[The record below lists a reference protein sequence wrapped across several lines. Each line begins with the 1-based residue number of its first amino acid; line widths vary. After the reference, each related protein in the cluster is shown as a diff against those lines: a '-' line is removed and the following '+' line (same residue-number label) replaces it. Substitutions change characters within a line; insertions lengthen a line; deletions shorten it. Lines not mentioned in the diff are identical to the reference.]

1 MRSELEAWLLLVMAL
16 ANDFRYAL
24 RQLRKHTGSTV
35 VVLATLGLCI
45 GANTAIYSVLDAVL
59 LRPLPYPEP
68 NRLAMVITA
77 DPLHEDGDPMESQT
91 GSLFEAVRSA
101 TPGLDAAASAGQG
114 GVNFVDG
121 HLASFVQQQRVSAGY
136 FRVLGVA
143 PWMMGREFTRA
154 EDVPKGPLLAILS
167 YDFWQRSLRG
177 DGAILGR
184 TIRLRGAPYQVIGV
198 TPRGFR
204 GPSQSSVSDPSKP
217 PVDLW
222 TPLQPTPDGEGG
234 GANYHVIA
242 RLKPG
247 VSWPEAAGQL
257 QALSRGLMQMPN
269 FPKDRPIFEERIVP
283 LQSGLTHDV
292 RRELFVTWA
301 AVLVVLLIGCVNIAG
316 LLMARAP
323 ARAREIA
330 TRLAL
335 GGSRTAIVGQLLIES
350 LILSI
355 GGCGAGLLIGGF
367 AVDWLKSLGATNFEV
382 AQPIQLDVRV
392 MAAMFFIAT
401 ITSVLFGLVP
411 AIQISRLDIR
421 SVLVESGRGI
431 ASGRGRRLRN
441 VLVAAEVAL
450 SLVLLVAA
458 GLLIRTMGYFH
469 GLNAGFDTRNL
480 IVAESSLLDA
490 RYADRD
496 SVTRLYDDAL
506 ARIRAIPEVKSAAVT
521 LSLPY
526 ERPLNYGY
534 KQLDGFTG
542 PSPRG
547 KMTEMVFVTPG
558 YFETLGIPVM
568 RGRPF
573 RESDT
578 YEAAPVA
585 IVSKSFAIRVFGG
598 VDAAMGRHI
607 AIGKAACEIA
617 GVVGD
622 VQQHSGL
629 ELAERPLSVEPTVY
643 APMAQTDR
651 GALYVFHRWFSPK
664 WVVRS
669 SASPARLAPKIQA
682 QVAAVNAELP
692 VSRFRSM
699 DEVEGLYLQQQ
710 RYTTALFSMM
720 AALALALAAIG
731 LYGLI
736 SNAIAQRIHELGV
749 RMALGAT
756 AMQIVAAT
764 MRPGILLALAGIA
777 AGTLLARVVA
787 RLLDSMLWGV
797 QPGDP
802 VTFLATAAVLLVV
815 AVAASMV
822 PCWRILHLDP
832 ARTLHTE

>member
-1 MRSELEAWLLLVMAL
+1 VAFAITMAL
-16 ANDFRYAL
+16 ANDIRYAL
-24 RQLRKHTGSTV
+24 RQLRNHPGLTV
-35 VVLATLGLCI
+35 VVVATLGLCI
-45 GANTAIYSVLDAVL
+45 GANAAIYSVLDAVL

-68 NRLAMVITA
+68 DRLAMVITA
-77 DPLHEDGDPMESQT
+77 DPLHEGGDPMDSQT
-91 GSLFEAVRSA
+91 GSLFEAVRIG

-114 GVNFVDG
+114 GVNFVDKDNG
-121 HLASFVQQQRVSAGY
+121 YASFVQQQRVSAGY

-143 PWMMGREFTRA
+143 PWKGREFTRA
-154 EDVPKGPLLAILS
+154 EDVPNGPARAIVS
-167 YDFWQRSLRG
+167 YDFWRHVLHG
-177 DGAILGR
+177 DGAVIGR
-184 TIRLRGAPYQVIGV
+184 NIKLRGQPYQIIGV
-198 TPRGFR
+198 IPRGFR
-204 GPSQSSVSDPSKP
+204 GPSQASVSDPSKP

-222 TPLQPTPDGEGG
+222 TPLQPTAGGEGG

-247 VSWPEAAGQL
+247 VSWPEATGQL
-257 QALSRGLMQMPN
+257 QALSRGLMQMPD
-269 FPKDRPIFEERIVP
+269 FPKDLPVFEERIVP
-283 LQSGLTHDV
+283 LQSGLTHEV
-292 RRELFVTWA
+292 RRELFITWA

-335 GGSRTAIVGQLLIES
+335 GGGRTAIVRQLLVES
-350 LILSI
+350 LVLSI
-355 GGCGAGLLIGGF
+355 GGCGAGLLLGGF

-392 MAAMFFIAT
+392 MAVMFGVAIV
-401 ITSVLFGLVP
+401 TSVLFGLVP

-431 ASGRGRRLRN
+431 ASGRGRHLRN

-458 GLLIRTMGYFH
+458 GLLIRTMDYFH
-469 GLNAGFDTRNL
+469 GLNAGFDSRNL
-480 IVAESSLLDA
+480 LVAESSLLDA
-490 RYADRD
+490 RYEDRD
-496 SVTRLYDDAL
+496 SITRLYDDAL
-506 ARIRAIPEVKSAAVT
+506 ARIRAIQGVKHAAVT

-534 KQLDGFTG
+534 KQLDGFSG
-542 PSPRG
+542 PPPDG
-547 KMTEMVFVTPG
+547 KMTEMVYVTPD
-558 YFETLGIPVM
+558 YFETLGIPLL
-568 RGRPF
+568 RGRTF

-578 YEAAPVA
+578 QQNAHVA
-585 IVSKSFAIRVFGG
+585 IVSESFAISVFKG
-598 VDAAMGRHI
+598 VDAALGRHI
-607 AIGKAACEIA
+607 SIRNVPCEIA

-629 ELAERPLSVEPTVY
+629 ELASRPISVEPTVY
-643 APMAQTDR
+643 APMAQSAR
-651 GALYVFHRWFSPK
+651 GFLYFVHRWYSPK

-669 SASPARLAPKIQA
+669 TVSPARLVSKIQE
-682 QVAAVNAELP
+682 QVAAVDRELP
-692 VSRFRSM
+692 VSGFRTM
-699 DEVEGLYLQQQ
+699 DEVEGVYLLQQ

-736 SNAIAQRIHELGV
+736 SNTIAQRMHELGV

-756 AMQIVAAT
+756 ATQIVAAT
-764 MRPGILLALAGIA
+764 VRPGVLLALAGVA
-777 AGTLLARVVA
+777 SGALLARAAA

-802 VTFLATAAVLLVV
+802 VTFAATAVVLLIV
-815 AVAASMV
+815 AVAASLV
-822 PCWRILHLDP
+822 PCLRILHLDP
-832 ARTLHTE
+832 ARTLHTQ

>member
-1 MRSELEAWLLLVMAL
+1 MAV
-16 ANDFRYAL
+16 ANEIRYAL
-24 RQLRKHTGSTV
+24 RQLRNHPGLTV
-35 VVLATLGLCI
+35 VVVATVGLCI

-68 NRLAMVITA
+68 DRLAMVVTA
-77 DPLHEDGDPMESQT
+77 DPLHEGGEPMDSQT
-91 GSLFEAVRSA
+91 GPLFEAVRRY
-101 TPGLDAAASAGQG
+101 TPGLDAAAYAGQG
-114 GVNFVDG
+114 GVNLVDNG
-121 HLASFVQQQRVSAGY
+121 HASFVQQQRVSAGY

-143 PWMMGREFTRA
+143 PLPGGREFTRA
-154 EDVPKGPLLAILS
+154 EDVPNGRALALVS
-167 YDFWQRSLRG
+167 YDFWQRVLHG
-177 DGAILGR
+177 EHGVVGR
-184 TIRLRGAPYQVIGV
+184 TIKLRGEPYQIIGV
-198 TPRGFR
+198 MPRGFR
-204 GPSQSSVSDPSKP
+204 GPAQASVSDPLKP

-222 TPLQPTPDGEGG
+222 TPLRPTAGGEGD

-247 VSWPEAAGQL
+247 VSWPEVTGQL
-257 QALSRGLMQMPN
+257 QALSRGLMQMTD
-269 FPKDRPIFEERIVP
+269 FPKDRPIFEERVVP

-292 RRELFVTWA
+292 RRELYITWA
-301 AVLVVLLIGCVNIAG
+301 AVLVVLLIGCANIAG

-335 GGSRTAIVGQLLIES
+335 GGGRGAIIRQLLVES
-350 LILSI
+350 LILSM
-355 GGCGAGLLIGGF
+355 GGCGVGLLIGGF
-367 AVDWLKSLGATNFEV
+367 AVDWLKRLGATNFEV
-382 AQPIQLDVRV
+382 AQPIQLDFRV
-392 MAAMFFIAT
+392 MAAMFAVAVG
-401 ITSVLFGLVP
+401 TSLLFGLVP

-441 VLVAAEVAL
+441 ALVAAEVAF
-450 SLVLLVAA
+450 SLVLLVSA
-458 GLLIRTMGYFH
+458 GLLIRTLGYFH
-469 GLNAGFDTRNL
+469 GLNPGFDTRNL

-496 SVTRLYDDAL
+496 AITHLYDLAL
-506 ARIRAIPEVKSAAVT
+506 ARIRAIPGVKHAAVT

-542 PSPRG
+542 PPPRG
-547 KMTEMVFVTPG
+547 KMMEMVYVTPD
-558 YFETLGIPVM
+558 YFETLGIPLR
-568 RGRPF
+568 RGRAF

-578 YEAAPVA
+578 PENALVA
-585 IVSKSFAIRVFGG
+585 IVSESFARRVFSG
-598 VDAAMGRHI
+598 VDAALGRHI
-607 AIGKAACEIA
+607 AIGNVKYEIA

-629 ELAERPLSVEPTVY
+629 DLASRPLSVEPTVY
-643 APMAQTDR
+643 APMAQSAP
-651 GALYVFHRWFSPK
+651 GLLYFVHRWYSPK

-669 SASPARLAPKIQA
+669 SVSPPRLTPKIQA
-682 QVAAVNAELP
+682 EVAAVDKELP
-692 VSRFRSM
+692 VSGFRTM
-699 DEVEGLYLQQQ
+699 EEVEGIYLLQQG
-710 RYTTALFSMM
+710 YTTALFSMM
-720 AALALALAAIG
+720 AALGLALAAIG
-731 LYGLI
+731 LAGLI
-736 SNAIAQRIHELGV
+736 ANTIAQRMHELGV

-756 AMQIVAAT
+756 ATQIVTAT

-777 AGTLLARVVA
+777 AGALLARVAA

-802 VTFLATAAVLLVV
+802 MTFLATAVVLLVV
-815 AVAASMV
+815 TVAASLV
-822 PCWRILHLDP
+822 PCLRILHLDP

>member
-1 MRSELEAWLLLVMAL
+1 
-16 ANDFRYAL
+16 
-24 RQLRKHTGSTV
+24 
-35 VVLATLGLCI
+35 
-45 GANTAIYSVLDAVL
+45 
-59 LRPLPYPEP
+59 
-68 NRLAMVITA
+68 
-77 DPLHEDGDPMESQT
+77 
-91 GSLFEAVRSA
+91 
-101 TPGLDAAASAGQG
+101 
-114 GVNFVDG
+114 
-121 HLASFVQQQRVSAGY
+121 
-136 FRVLGVA
+136 
-143 PWMMGREFTRA
+143 MGREFTRA
-154 EDVPKGPLLAILS
+154 EDVPNGPPVALVS
-167 YDFWQRSLRG
+167 YDFWRRVLHG
-177 DGAILGR
+177 DSAVVRR
-184 TIRLRGAPYQVIGV
+184 TIKIRGEPYQVIGV
-198 TPRGFR
+198 MPRGFR
-204 GPSQSSVSDPSKP
+204 GPSQSSVSDPLKP

-222 TPLQPTPDGEGG
+222 TPLRPTSDGEGG

-247 VSWPEAAGQL
+247 VSWPEATGQL
-257 QALSRGLMQMPN
+257 QALSRGLMQMAN
-269 FPKDRPIFEERIVP
+269 FPKDRPVFEERIVP

-323 ARAREIA
+323 ARAREVA

-335 GGSRTAIVGQLLIES
+335 GGSRAAIVCQLLVES
-350 LILSI
+350 LILAI

-367 AVDWLKSLGATNFEV
+367 AVDWLKTLGATNFEV
-382 AQPIQLDVRV
+382 AQPIQLDIRV
-392 MAAMFFIAT
+392 MAVMFGIAIAT
-401 ITSVLFGLVP
+401 SVVFGLVP

-506 ARIRAIPEVKSAAVT
+506 ARIRAIPGVKSAAVT

-542 PSPRG
+542 PPPRG
-547 KMTEMVFVTPG
+547 DVTEMVYVTPG
-558 YFETLGIPVM
+558 YFETLGIPLL
-568 RGRPF
+568 RGRAF
-573 RESDT
+573 RDSDIHD
-578 YEAAPVA
+578 APPVA
-585 IVSKSFAIRVFGG
+585 IVSQSFAQRVYKG
-598 VDAAMGRHI
+598 VDAALGRHV
-607 AIGKAACEIA
+607 AINNVSCEIA

-629 ELAERPLSVEPTVY
+629 ELASRPMSVEPTLY
-643 APMAQTDR
+643 APMAQSTR
-651 GALYVFHRWFSPK
+651 GFLYFVHRWHSPK

-669 SASPARLAPKIQA
+669 SGSAARIAPKIQA
-682 QVAAVNAELP
+682 EVAAVDAELP
-692 VSRFRSM
+692 VSGFRTM
-699 DEVEGLYLQQQ
+699 DEIEGLDLQQQ
-710 RYTTALFSMM
+710 QYTTALFSMM
-720 AALALALAAIG
+720 AALGLALAAIG

-736 SNAIAQRIHELGV
+736 SNAIAQRMHELGV

-756 AMQIVAAT
+756 AAQIVAAT
-764 MRPGILLALAGIA
+764 VRPGILLALAGIA
-777 AGTLLARVVA
+777 SGALLARAAA

-802 VTFLATAAVLLVV
+802 VTFMATAAVLLLV
-815 AVAASMV
+815 AVIASLV
-822 PCWRILHLDP
+822 PCLRILHLDP

>member
-1 MRSELEAWLLLVMAL
+1 VVAIVMAF
-16 ANDFRYAL
+16 AKDIRYAL
-24 RQLRKHTGSTV
+24 RQLRNHPGLTV
-35 VVLATLGLCI
+35 IVVATLGLCI

-68 NRLAMVITA
+68 DRLAMVITA
-77 DPLHEDGDPMESQT
+77 DPLREDGDPMDSQT
-91 GSLFEAVRSA
+91 GALFEAVRIG

-114 GVNFVDG
+114 GVNLVENG
-121 HLASFVQQQRVSAGY
+121 HASYVQQQRVSAGY

-143 PWMMGREFTRA
+143 PMGREFTRA
-154 EDVPKGPLLAILS
+154 EDVPNGPRVTVLS
-167 YDFWQRSLRG
+167 YDFWQRVLHGDRAFGRRSLKIRG
-177 DGAILGR
+177 EA
-184 TIRLRGAPYQVIGV
+184 YQVIGV
-198 TPRGFR
+198 VPRGFR
-204 GPSQSSVSDPSKP
+204 GPSQSSVSDPLKP

-222 TPLQPTPDGEGG
+222 TPLQPTSDGEGG

-247 VSWPEAAGQL
+247 VSWPEATGQL
-257 QALSRGLMQMPN
+257 QALSRGLMQMAN
-269 FPKDRPIFEERIVP
+269 FPKDRPVFEERIIP

-292 RRELFVTWA
+292 SRELYVTWA
-301 AVLVVLLIGCVNIAG
+301 AVLMVLLISCVNIAG

-335 GGSRTAIVGQLLIES
+335 GGSRVTIIRQLLVES

-367 AVDWLKSLGATNFEV
+367 AVDWLKSLGASNFEI
-382 AQPIQLDVRV
+382 AQPIQLDIRV
-392 MAAMFFIAT
+392 MVVMFGIA
-401 ITSVLFGLVP
+401 IVTSVVFGLVP

-458 GLLIRTMGYFH
+458 GLLIRTLDYFH
-469 GLNAGFDTRNL
+469 GLNPGFDTRNL

-496 SVTRLYDDAL
+496 SITRLYDEAL
-506 ARIRAIPEVKSAAVT
+506 ARIRAIPGVKSAAVT

-542 PSPRG
+542 PPPGG
-547 KMTEMVFVTPG
+547 KVTEMVYVTPG
-558 YFETLGIPVM
+558 YFETLGIRLL
-568 RGRPF
+568 RGRAF
-573 RESDT
+573 RDSDT
-578 YEAAPVA
+578 HSAPPVA
-585 IVSKSFAIRVFGG
+585 IVSESFAQRIFKG
-598 VDAAMGRHI
+598 VDAAVGRHV
-607 AIGKAACEIA
+607 AINNISCEIA

-629 ELAERPLSVEPTVY
+629 ELASRPMSVEPTLY
-643 APMAQTDR
+643 APMAQSSR
-651 GALYVFHRWFSPK
+651 GFLYFVHRWYSPK

-669 SASPARLAPKIQA
+669 SASPARIAPKIQA
-682 QVAAVNAELP
+682 EVAVVDADLP
-692 VSRFRSM
+692 VSRFRTM
-699 DEVEGLYLQQQ
+699 DEIEGLDLQQQ

-736 SNAIAQRIHELGV
+736 SNAIAQRMHELGI

-756 AMQIVAAT
+756 GAQIVAAT
-764 MRPGILLALAGIA
+764 VRPGILLALAGIA
-777 AGTLLARVVA
+777 SGALLARAAA

-802 VTFLATAAVLLVV
+802 VTFMATAAVLLLV
-815 AVAASMV
+815 AVMASLV
-822 PCWRILHLDP
+822 PCVRILHLDP